1 MLIRTVV
8 VVVATMLSTCF
19 AELNAQPAPGYR
31 GVVWQPP
38 AEFHAAVEDLRRI
51 EATGFNAVR
60 TGIIE
65 DERLLILADTLG
77 LSFFQ
82 DLPLSFL
89 PADRLTDTLAY
100 AGALLETAI
109 LRSNGHRSAR
119 MFGLGHSIEIT
130 DVSCDALRGLI
141 ERGRAAASSSVQFY
155 YTTRLADTDVCDA
168 VDFVL
173 IDGRDRADLP
183 RIAAEWQA
191 RHDMPAGVS
200 AVGSWVAGTTER
212 GLIHPHSAEQQARFL
227 EERLDELLR
236 GDWAPAAFFVYRW
249 RDGRAA
255 APSISRAAADPFF
268 ERYGLWSAEGE
279 ERPAYAVVRGMLT
292 GEQHV
297 FAFDAG
303 TGAPRSWPWTVLFG
317 WLVIG
322 GLAVLYATAPRFR
335 QLVPRYFRA
344 HGFYRDAIREGRDL
358 LLGSAL
364 AALILVA
371 LAAGVTVTTV
381 LGVIGDTV
389 PARMLFAWLPPD
401 FVEFLALSSYQPLV
415 FLLMV
420 AGGYTL
426 VIIVWSIIIALC
438 SRVHLPLR
446 PGQALMLVIWP
457 RWPLIL
463 LMVAALALASV
474 PVETIAEAWP
484 LLIVAALW
492 LLLTLYATIRA
503 IVDFT
508 AITRVPAYVPV
519 IVALTNPFFLVAAV
533 LLITTLRYAPEVS
546 YLLNAAAIGF

>member
-1 MLIRTVV
+1 
-8 VVVATMLSTCF
+8 MLSTSF

-38 AEFHAAVEDLRRI
+38 AEFNVAAEDLRRI

-60 TGIIE
+60 TGIIG
-65 DERLLILADTLG
+65 DERLLVLADTLE
-77 LSFFQ
+77 LSVFQ

-89 PADRLTDTLAY
+89 AAGRLADTLAY
-100 AGALLETAI
+100 ASALLETAI
-109 LRSNGHRSAR
+109 LRSNEHRSAR
-119 MFGLGHSIEIT
+119 FFGLGHSIEIT
-130 DVSCDALRGLI
+130 DASCDALRSLI
-141 ERGRAAASSSVQFY
+141 ERGRAAASSPVQFY
-155 YTTRLADTDVCDA
+155 YTTRLAGADVCNA

-173 IDGRDRADLP
+173 LDGRDRSEGRDGADLS

-191 RHDMPAGVS
+191 QHDVSMGLS
-200 AVGSWVAGTTER
+200 AVGSWVGGTAER

-292 GEQHV
+292 GEQNV

-303 TGAPRSWPWTVLFG
+303 AGAHRSWPWTVLFG

-322 GLAVLYATAPRFR
+322 GLAVLYAAAPRFR

-371 LAAGVTVTTV
+371 LAAGVTVSVV
-381 LGVIGDTV
+381 LESIGDTL

-401 FVEFLALSSYQPLV
+401 LVEFLALSSYRPLI

-426 VIIVWSIIIALC
+426 VTIVWSIVIALC
-438 SRVHLPLR
+438 SRVHLRLR

-463 LMVAALALASV
+463 LMVAALAVASV
-474 PVETIAEAWP
+474 PVETMAEAWP
-484 LLIVAALW
+484 VLIVAALW

-519 IVALTNPFFLVAAV
+519 IVALTNPFFLVAAA
-533 LLITTLRYAPEVS
+533 LLTAALRYAPEVS